1 MGRWICSIG
10 ALLVSVSL
18 WAQLPD
24 SLTSLRLRQSEITE
38 RMDRPMLEL
47 RGGVS
52 GEVSVEKIRSVPS
65 FLGNADPVRFVR
77 LLPSVQV
84 NTESDGGL
92 YMQGSEYSH
101 TMLSIGGVPVYGGT
115 HLLGLFSVFNPT
127 HYKSMD
133 YSTDAGEELR
143 LGGRIDMTLPDT
155 LVRKVGADLSL
166 GLLSAQG
173 TLRIPTGEKSSLF
186 FSARRTY
193 INLLYGHFLQ
203 YNDQPL
209 RYGFTDGNLS
219 WYWRPTRVGR
229 VWIDVRP
236 GWTASGSMSSPA
248 GTGAF
253 STTTPPARPSKVSGT
268 TA

>member
-1 MGRWICSIG
+1 M
-10 ALLVSVSL
+10 SVSL

-155 LVRKVGADLSL
+155 L
-166 GLLSAQG
+166 
-173 TLRIPTGEKSSLF
+173 LR
-186 FSARRTY
+186 
-193 INLLYGHFLQ
+193 
-203 YNDQPL
+203 
-209 RYGFTDGNLS
+209 
-219 WYWRPTRVGR
+219 
-229 VWIDVRP
+229 
-236 GWTASGSMSSPA
+236 
-248 GTGAF
+248 
-253 STTTPPARPSKVSGT
+253 
-268 TA
+268 